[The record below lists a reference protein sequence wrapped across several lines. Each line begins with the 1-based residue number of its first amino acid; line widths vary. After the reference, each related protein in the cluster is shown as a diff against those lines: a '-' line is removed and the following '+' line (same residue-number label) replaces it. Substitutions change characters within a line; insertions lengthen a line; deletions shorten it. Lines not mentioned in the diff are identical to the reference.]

1 MQVPC
6 AGVGSWSG
14 GALPGSRTRI
24 ARLGGGCPV
33 HWARRAVRISGSDS
47 CLGGNVIRLNHDLR
61 RTLAVLLPLNNV
73 HGVFAAMESGD
84 YDLRGMDIEE
94 IARNMDEMKHMGLL
108 IVEEEDDGR
117 DLFVHLSSDASSY
130 FYDSKAERAKAALK
144 FAGQLLT
151 GASGGAVVYALGRFL
166 GQ

>member
-1 MQVPC
+1 M
-6 AGVGSWSG
+6 
-14 GALPGSRTRI
+14 
-24 ARLGGGCPV
+24 
-33 HWARRAVRISGSDS
+33 
-47 CLGGNVIRLNHDLR
+47 IRLNHDLR

-94 IARNMDEMKHMGLL
+94 IARHMDEMKHMGLL
-108 IVEEEDDGR
+108 VVEEEDDGR

>member
-1 MQVPC
+1 M
-6 AGVGSWSG
+6 SE
-14 GALPGSRTRI
+14 
-24 ARLGGGCPV
+24 
-33 HWARRAVRISGSDS
+33 SDS

-94 IARNMDEMKHMGLL
+94 IARHMEEMQHMGLL
-108 IVEEEDDGR
+108 VVEEEDDGR

-130 FYDSKAERAKAALK
+130 FYDSNVERAKTALK